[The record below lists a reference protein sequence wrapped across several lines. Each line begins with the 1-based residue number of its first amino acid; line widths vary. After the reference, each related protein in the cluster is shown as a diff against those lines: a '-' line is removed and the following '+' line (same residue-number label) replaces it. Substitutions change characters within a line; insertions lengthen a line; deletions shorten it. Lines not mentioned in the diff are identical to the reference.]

1 MKIVNEKKLQSDFK
15 IAQRERAVD
24 NQIYKYVCQAQK
36 ALYDLDSQKNITQPD
51 NPLYWPKGAVKSVP
65 VAENDLS
72 EDEPKENLEEL
83 ELLQK
88 NPLLSNQIIHKRVPG
103 KNSQKK
109 FQKFLRPKNRSCDSI
124 YHILFSYR
132 GSQIRPDKYMYVYQK
147 GKIYWSILESCCI

>member
-36 ALYDLDSQKNITQPD
+36 ALYDLDSQKNITQPE

-65 VAENDLS
+65 VAENELS
-72 EDEPKENLEEL
+72 LDEPKENLEEL
-83 ELLQK
+83 GLLQK

-109 FQKFLRPKNRSCDSI
+109 FQKFL
-124 YHILFSYR
+124 
-132 GSQIRPDKYMYVYQK
+132 
-147 GKIYWSILESCCI
+147 